1 MPDVASVLEEEELL
15 AKGGREQK
23 IGELKN
29 GLKSPFRAFSLFST
43 TSLTHWRRYQLLH
56 AK

>member
-29 GLKSPFRAFSLFST
+29 GGGFECARIKIPEWMS
-43 TSLTHWRRYQLLH
+43 
-56 AK
+56 